1 MGKIDKS
8 NMTMKEIMATFNQ
21 TEEALMVMDEV
32 EFRARFRER
41 MHHTCEIQMYSAAY
55 RGNTLPASQTDTIN
69 KHLSIWEARGLSRDL
84 PEYVTA
90 KLLLKY
96 AETLQAGKHV
106 NLSEYAP
113 SVISE
118 YDLDAFRR
126 IIYERRSVREW
137 DLSREVPDELIDKI
151 LDMGLWGAH
160 ACNLQSIRYIVIR
173 GQNDG
178 GLFRGSDI
186 PGGPVH
192 ILILQDMRVYRAN
205 PAMPDVNQP
214 LDCGAAGQN
223 IVLAAHAYGLGGC
236 WLTFMGGEEMKT
248 RIRKQVDEW
257 LTAQGKEPLHEE
269 IELITYVDVGW
280 PDQTPFPPYRQSLD
294 EAVLGRF

>member
-1 MGKIDKS
+1 
-8 NMTMKEIMATFNQ
+8 MTHEEIMATFNQ
-21 TEEALMVMDEV
+21 SEEALLQMDEV

-55 RGNTLPASQTDTIN
+55 RGRTLRENQTDTLE
-69 KHLSIWEARGLSRDL
+69 KHLRVWEQRGLSHGL
-84 PEYVTA
+84 PEYKNA
-90 KLLLKY
+90 QMLLKY
-96 AETLQAGKHV
+96 ARKLQAGEPV
-106 NLSEYAP
+106 DLNEYAP
-113 SVISE
+113 SALSE
-118 YDLDAFRR
+118 SDLDAFRR
-126 IIYERRSVREW
+126 VMYERRSVREW
-137 DLSREVPDELIDKI
+137 DLSREVPDELIDKV

-160 ACNLQSIRYIVIR
+160 ACNLQSIRYLVIR
-173 GQNDG
+173 GHNQE

-236 WLTFMGGEEMKT
+236 WLTYMGGEEMKN

-257 LTAQGKEPLHEE
+257 LIEQGKEPLHEE
-269 IELITYVDVGW
+269 IRFITYVDVGW
-280 PDQTPFPPYRQSLD
+280 PDQTPFAPVRQSLD